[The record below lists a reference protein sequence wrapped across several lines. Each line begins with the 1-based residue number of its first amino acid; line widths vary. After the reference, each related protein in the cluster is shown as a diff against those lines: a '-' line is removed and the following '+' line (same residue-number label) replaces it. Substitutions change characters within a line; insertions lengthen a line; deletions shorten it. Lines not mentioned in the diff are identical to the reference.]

1 MTLHEATQALVEA
14 GRRLHAQGW
23 LPATSG
29 NLSARLD
36 DGRIAIT
43 VSGRCKGALDA
54 TGVLCLDGGGRPL
67 DGRRPSAETGLH
79 LQIYAHDADARVVLH
94 THSLNATLLSEGL
107 DGDWRL
113 GGLELLK
120 AFPGIETH
128 EAEVIV
134 PVFANDQNIDRL
146 AMTIAARLDS
156 LAIPGYLLRGHGLYV
171 WGGDMAAAMR
181 HLEAFEY
188 LARYSLAR
196 RQSERP

>member
-1 MTLHEATQALVEA
+1 MNLAEAAQALAEA
-14 GRRLHAQGW
+14 GRHLYAQGW

-54 TGVLCLDGGGRPL
+54 SGVMCLDASGRPL
-67 DGRRPSAETGLH
+67 DDRRPSAETRLH
-79 LQIYAHDADARVVLH
+79 LQIYGHDADAGVVLH
-94 THSLNATLLSEGL
+94 THSLTATLLAEGL
-107 DGDWRL
+107 EEDWCL

-128 EAEVIV
+128 EAEVAV
-134 PVFANDQNIDRL
+134 PVFANDQDIVRL
-146 AMTIAARLDS
+146 AGTIAARLDS

-171 WGGDMAAAMR
+171 WGADMAAAMR

-196 RQSERP
+196 RGAERP